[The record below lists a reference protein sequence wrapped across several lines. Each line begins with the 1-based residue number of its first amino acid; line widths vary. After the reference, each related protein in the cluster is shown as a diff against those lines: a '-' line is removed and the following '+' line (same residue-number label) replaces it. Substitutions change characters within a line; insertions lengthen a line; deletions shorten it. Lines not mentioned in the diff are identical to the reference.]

1 MELPDSLLKQV
12 RELAEKEGVP
22 LEQFIA
28 SAMAE
33 KVAAWKTAD
42 YLIARASRGD
52 HAKFRPQC
60 ALSAADRI
68 VRDQDRALDKT
79 PGNRKHQLADP
90 PLAWTSR

>member
-1 MELPDSLLKQV
+1 MSTMNIELPDSLLKQA

-42 YLIARASRGD
+42 YLKERASRGD
-52 HAKFRPQC
+52 HAKF
-60 ALSAADRI
+60 SAAMGHVADAEPEEA
-68 VRDQDRALDKT
+68 DQL
-79 PGNRKHQLADP
+79 
-90 PLAWTSR
+90 S